1 MEGNTL
7 VDADF
12 LTPNKCV
19 FSVASKKSFTFGCFI
34 RFKKG
39 ALQKGEDSK
48 KGDNAVNKNGSKTYI
63 FDFSGDIYGAQI
75 SIALVE
81 YLRPELSF
89 DSVEAL
95 VEQMDSDCENA
106 KKILSTS

>member
-1 MEGNTL
+1 MFGQNS
-7 VDADF
+7 
-12 LTPNKCV
+12 PN
-19 FSVASKKSFTFGCFI
+19 
-34 RFKKG
+34 
-39 ALQKGEDSK
+39 LE
-48 KGDNAVNKNGSKTYI
+48 TYI

-75 SIALVE
+75 SVAFVE

-95 VEQMDSDCENA
+95 VGQMDSDCENA

>member
-1 MEGNTL
+1 MFGQNS
-7 VDADF
+7 
-12 LTPNKCV
+12 PN
-19 FSVASKKSFTFGCFI
+19 
-34 RFKKG
+34 
-39 ALQKGEDSK
+39 LE
-48 KGDNAVNKNGSKTYI
+48 TYI

-75 SIALVE
+75 SVAFVE

-106 KKILSTS
+106 KKILSIS